1 MFSVQIFFIDY
12 VGKIVQ
18 DYFLHN
24 FIFWLDLIWILHNF
38 SLDFQT
44 YLRIKYERKCDIFT
58 QPQKFD
64 FCDNFTVLLEQSNYF
79 LLQSGYFQKP
89 LKIFGQKRSVTRYS
103 NQNKNKTGGLQKKI

>member
-1 MFSVQIFFIDY
+1 MISNDLFHFDGKIDNLCFQFKFFFIDY

-44 YLRIKYERKCDIFT
+44 YLRIKYERKCDMFT
-58 QPQKFD
+58 QP
-64 FCDNFTVLLEQSNYF
+64 
-79 LLQSGYFQKP
+79 
-89 LKIFGQKRSVTRYS
+89 
-103 NQNKNKTGGLQKKI
+103 